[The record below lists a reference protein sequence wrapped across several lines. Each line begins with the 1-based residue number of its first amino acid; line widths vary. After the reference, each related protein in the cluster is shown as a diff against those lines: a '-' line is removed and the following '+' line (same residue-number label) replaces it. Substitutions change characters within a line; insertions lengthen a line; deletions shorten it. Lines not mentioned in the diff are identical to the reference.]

1 MIRTLTYSCGQ
12 TIDDLISLGIADPG
26 MKTRD
31 RILVTSLELFNLCG
45 EPNVTTI
52 DIANEMDISPGNLYY
67 HFRNK
72 DEIIAEL
79 FQQFETSMHEVLQ
92 SPQEEGLEIM
102 DYWMYIHLV
111 FERIWEY
118 RFLYRDLASILERNE
133 KLQKRFNRILDK
145 KGANCRLIMGSMRD
159 GGIINITDKQ
169 IESLATNVVITGTY
183 WMNYQ
188 QVRNLGDNPELE
200 DLGHGVYQVMSL
212 IEPYLPPEGQ
222 EALEAVAA
230 TYLA

>member
-1 MIRTLTYSCGQ
+1 
-12 TIDDLISLGIADPG
+12 

-79 FQQFETSMHEVLQ
+79 FQQFETSMHDVLQ

-102 DYWMYIHLV
+102 DYWMYIHMV

-118 RFLYRDLASILERNE
+118 RFLYRDLATILERNE

-145 KGANCRLIMGSMRD
+145 KAANCRLIMNSMRD
-159 GGIINITDKQ
+159 SGIINITDKQ

-200 DLGHGVYQVMSL
+200 DLGRGVYQVMSL
-212 IEPYLPPEGQ
+212 ILPYLPPEGQ
-222 EALEAVAA
+222 EALEEVAA
-230 TYLA
+230 TYLE

>member
-1 MIRTLTYSCGQ
+1 
-12 TIDDLISLGIADPG
+12 

-52 DIANEMDISPGNLYY
+52 DIANEMEISPGNLYY

-72 DEIIAEL
+72 DEIITEL

-92 SPQEEGLEIM
+92 SPQEEGLEM
-102 DYWMYIHLV
+102 LDYWMYIHLI
-111 FERIWEY
+111 FERIFEF
-118 RFLYRDLASILERNE
+118 RFLYRDLATILERNE

-145 KGANCRLIMGSMRD
+145 KAGNCRLIMTSMRD
-159 GGIINITDKQ
+159 SGIISISDKQ
-169 IESLATNVVITGTY
+169 IDALATNVVITGTY
-183 WMNYQ
+183 WLNYQ

-200 DLGHGVYQVMSL
+200 DLGKGVYQVMSL
-212 IEPYLPPEGQ
+212 IMPYLSPEGQ
-222 EALEAVAA
+222 ETLEAVAA
-230 TYLA
+230 TYLE

>member
-1 MIRTLTYSCGQ
+1 
-12 TIDDLISLGIADPG
+12 

-52 DIANEMDISPGNLYY
+52 DIANEMEISPGNLYY

-72 DEIIAEL
+72 DEIITEL
-79 FQQFETSMHEVLQ
+79 FQQFETSMQDVLQ
-92 SPQEEGLEIM
+92 SPQEEGLEM
-102 DYWMYIHLV
+102 LDYWMYIHLI
-111 FERIWEY
+111 FERIFEF
-118 RFLYRDLASILERNE
+118 RFLYRDLATILERNE

-145 KGANCRLIMGSMRD
+145 KGANCRLIMTSMRD
-159 GGIINITDKQ
+159 NGIINITDKQ
-169 IESLATNVVITGTY
+169 IDALATNVVITGTY

-200 DLGHGVYQVMSL
+200 DLGRGVYQVMSL
-212 IEPYLPPEGQ
+212 IMPYLSTEGQ
-222 EALEAVAA
+222 ETLEAVAA
-230 TYLA
+230 TYLE

>member
-1 MIRTLTYSCGQ
+1 
-12 TIDDLISLGIADPG
+12 

-72 DEIIAEL
+72 DEIIGEL
-79 FQQFETSMHEVLQ
+79 FQQFEASMLDVLQ
-92 SPQEEGLEIM
+92 SPQDEGFEIM
-102 DYWMYIHLV
+102 DYWMYIHMI
-111 FERIWEY
+111 FEQIWEF
-118 RFLYRDLASILERNE
+118 RFLYRDLTTILERNE
-133 KLQKRFNRILDK
+133 KLQKRFNRILDRK
-145 KGANCRLIMGSMRD
+145 ADSCRLIIGNMREAGLIEID
-159 GGIINITDKQ
+159 DRQTDT
-169 IESLATNVVITGTY
+169 LATNVVIMGTY

-188 QVRNLGDNPELE
+188 QIRNMGDNPERE

-212 IEPYLPPEGQ
+212 IAPFLPAEGRAMLEEIASGYLE
-222 EALEAVAA
+222 
-230 TYLA
+230 